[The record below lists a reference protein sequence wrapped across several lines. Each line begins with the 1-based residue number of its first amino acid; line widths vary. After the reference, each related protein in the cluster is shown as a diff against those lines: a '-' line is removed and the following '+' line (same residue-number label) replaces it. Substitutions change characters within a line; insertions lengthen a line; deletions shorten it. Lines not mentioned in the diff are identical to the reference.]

1 MDWYKHYIEA
11 HAVETDEI
19 PDAEDLAYRRM
30 RDIYYTTEK
39 PLPADV
45 QVVSDWVKL
54 DEDVVE
60 PVLEKFFKSTPE
72 GFIHEGWQMDIAQRQ
87 HVTEK
92 NRENGKRGGRKPRG
106 VV

>member
-1 MDWYKHYIEA
+1 M
-11 HAVETDEI
+11 
-19 PDAEDLAYRRM
+19 
-30 RDIYYTTEK
+30 
-39 PLPADV
+39 PADL

-72 GFIHEGWQMDIAQRQ
+72 GFVHEGWQMDIAQRRF
-87 HVTEK
+87 VSEK
-92 NRENGKRGGRKPRG
+92 NRANGKRGGRKPRG